1 MMFLA
6 QAVFQKNVT
15 GDFSKLP
22 VIIQSDRTLVES
34 VRYKRLFK
42 DNGQLLLP
50 YKKGDDEM
58 KPSERL
64 INDPNKLF

>member
-1 MMFLA
+1 MLLA
-6 QAVFQKNVT
+6 QAVFQKKVT
-15 GDFSKLP
+15 GDYLKLP
-22 VIIQSDRTLVES
+22 VIIQSNRNLVES

-42 DNGQLLLP
+42 DNDQLLLP
-50 YKKGDDEM
+50 YKNVDDEM